1 MKNKKLQLILVSM
14 LTCLIVATIFLAT
27 KASAEG
33 SRLIAL
39 ENESSHLLEANHE
52 LNDKIISST
61 SLTEVSKEASISSMI
76 KPENFLYIT
85 GNGIAMR

>member
-1 MKNKKLQLILVSM
+1 MKNKKLQIILGS
-14 LTCLIVATIFLAT
+14 LLSFLIVITVFLAT
-27 KASAEG
+27 RASAEG
-33 SRLIAL
+33 VKLTVL
-39 ENESSHLLEANHE
+39 ENESTVLLEKNQE

-61 SLTEVSKEASISSMI
+61 SLSEVSKVASGSGMI